1 VAEFYV
7 VQVTRCQQMG
17 FDMFAKPK
25 ASGLGSQPI
34 LEQWEFDIFARRKM
48 SGLGSQPS
56 LKCIDLADN

>member
-1 VAEFYV
+1 
-7 VQVTRCQQMG
+7 MG

-25 ASGLGSQPI
+25 ASGLGSQPS